1 MTRSGVKHQFSEAGE
16 EQSRKA
22 KHASQIEIA
31 GKVFE
36 YLDLAKPDERSH
48 LGWRLTPPGQVL
60 VTSVSG
66 LVRYREIDLMG
77 G

>member
-1 MTRSGVKHQFSEAGE
+1 MFK
-16 EQSRKA
+16 
-22 KHASQIEIA
+22 
-31 GKVFE
+31 

-60 VTSVSG
+60 VMSVWG
-66 LVRYREIDLMG
+66 LVRYREIDLVG